1 VPALR
6 PIFQPTQNCHANALT
21 YICSCI
27 FYFVQLETTMNFKR
41 TALAVAGLCFGL
53 ASTTFAQE
61 KTFRLLTWADYAPAA
76 IVEQFEKETGY
87 KVEVTLSNNEEMIS
101 KLRATGGAGFDLAQ
115 PSQDRITGPQKEFGI
130 YKPMDLSQ
138 IKSELFIP
146 SMLDATKKNTT
157 QDGKVYGMPH
167 IWGTEGL
174 VVNTKLTKMADYTDL
189 CRADVKGKVSMR
201 LKRPTLIS
209 FAFAAGK
216 DPFALYND
224 PKAYTALMEE
234 VGKTLIACKPNVKFY
249 WDNKDQLLNGMRTNE
264 IVAAQMWDTGGWK
277 LNGEISDIQYI
288 APKSGATGW
297 IDTFA
302 IPAKGKNDAAA
313 YAWINFNMRPEIAA
327 KVAGSAGNF
336 TASKGADDLTSGKLK
351 EQFKTSFPEAAIKN
365 IKWYPAVPAGLEE
378 IEGRILDR
386 VKAAQ

>member
-1 VPALR
+1 MKLHRTLIAATLALG
-6 PIFQPTQNCHANALT
+6 LT
-21 YICSCI
+21 
-27 FYFVQLETTMNFKR
+27 
-41 TALAVAGLCFGL
+41 GL
-53 ASTTFAQE
+53 AMAQE
-61 KTFRLLTWADYAPAA
+61 KTLRLLTWADYAPADVVA
-76 IVEQFEKETGY
+76 QFEKESGY

-115 PSQDRITGPQKEFGI
+115 PSQDRITGPQQEFGI
-130 YKPMDLSQ
+130 YKAMDVSKL
-138 IKSELFIP
+138 KGDLFIG

-157 QDGKVYGMPH
+157 LDAKVYGVPH

-174 VVNTKLTKMADYTDL
+174 VVNTKLTKMTDYTDL

-216 DPFALYND
+216 DPFALYNN
-224 PKAYTALMEE
+224 PTAYTALMED
-234 VGKTLIACKPNVKFY
+234 VAKTLTACKGNVKFY
-249 WDNKDQLLNGMRTNE
+249 WDNKDQLLNGMRAGE
-264 IVAAQMWDTGGWK
+264 VVGALMWDTGGWK
-277 LNGEISDIQYI
+277 LNSENADIKFI

-302 IPAKGKNDAAA
+302 IPAKGRNDEAA

-327 KVAGSAGNF
+327 RVAKSAGNF
-336 TASKGADDLTSGKLK
+336 TASKGADQLMEGKLK
-351 EQFKTSFPEAAIKN
+351 AQFAESFNDAALKN
-365 IKWYPAVPAGLEE
+365 IKWYPAVPAGLEA

-386 VKAAQ
+386 IKAAN